1 MFHVKHLMGGF
12 FMFKEREILEEL
24 KNVNKRLDRL
34 ILFEKNKNLK
44 STQNNNDL
52 FWLLSLTL
60 ANLEF
65 KGDKKD
71 V

>member
-1 MFHVKHLMGGF
+1 
-12 FMFKEREILEEL
+12 MFKEREILEEL

-60 ANLEF
+60 ADLEF

>member
-1 MFHVKHLMGGF
+1 
-12 FMFKEREILEEL
+12 MFKEREILEEL

-52 FWLLSLTL
+52 FWLISLTL
-60 ANLEF
+60 ADLEF

>member
-1 MFHVKHLMGGF
+1 
-12 FMFKEREILEEL
+12 MFKEREILEEL